1 MSLNFTPRPPLKIL
15 IAPDS
20 FKGSLTALAA
30 AQALAEG
37 VRRVLPDSELC
48 LFPMADGGEGTLEC
62 LLAERTGER
71 RLLQV
76 TGADGNPLLAE
87 YGVVMIEGE
96 AVAVIE
102 TARVVGLTLP
112 GMVDCSVT
120 QRNTLGVGEMLRHCL
135 DAGIRR
141 FMIGLGGSATNDGGA
156 GMLAALGA
164 RFLDDHAN
172 FLSPTPVGLPR
183 LARVDFSGLDPRLA
197 HAEIVALSDVDN
209 PLCGQE
215 GATAVYG
222 VQKGVA
228 AAQVAEIDATLF
240 RMAALCDA
248 WCGKAVSVLPGSGAA
263 GGLGYALQLVGA
275 KCQSGAEAMLDLYRF
290 DAALKDSD
298 WVITGEGSSDAQTLH
313 GKAPCAVAYRA
324 RKAGIPATL
333 ISGQVDQGAATALRG
348 LFGSCFSIV
357 QEGIDVQRAMR
368 YAAHLL
374 AECAEQA
381 ALLRVQ
387 LTP

>member
-1 MSLNFTPRPPLKIL
+1 LKIL

-20 FKGSLTALAA
+20 FKGSLTALEA

-37 VRRVLPDSELC
+37 VRRALPDAELC
-48 LFPMADGGEGTLEC
+48 LLPMADGGEGTLEC
-62 LLAERTGER
+62 LLAAHKGER
-71 RLLQV
+71 RSLQV

-120 QRNTLGVGEMLRHCL
+120 QRNTLGVGEMLRDCL
-135 DAGIRR
+135 DAGICR

-164 RFLDDHAN
+164 RFLDKTGK
-172 FLSPTPVGLPR
+172 FLSPIPAGLSQ
-183 LARVDFSGLDPRLA
+183 LASVDFSGLDPRLA
-197 HAEIVALSDVDN
+197 QAEIVALSDVDN

-228 AAQVAEIDATLF
+228 AAQVAEIDATLS
-240 RMAALCDA
+240 RMAVLCDA
-248 WCGKAVSVLPGSGAA
+248 WYGKAASVLPGSGAA

-290 DAALKDSD
+290 DAALKDAD
-298 WVITGEGSSDAQTLH
+298 WVITGEGRSDAQTLR

-324 RKAGIPATL
+324 RKAGAPVTL
-333 ISGQVDQGAATALRG
+333 ISGQIDQCAEEALRR
-348 LFGSCFSIV
+348 LFDSCFSIM
-357 QEGIDVQRAMR
+357 QEGIDVQQAMR
-368 YAAHLL
+368 DAAYLL

-381 ALLRVQ
+381 ARLRVQ
-387 LTP
+387 LMP